1 MMSRFKVPQ
10 ASKPR
15 VDPAA
20 LEKFANGADADPVL
34 PKDAVAP
41 VEATPSASVAPEA
54 VTARSA
60 PVKAVRAGPPSVAP
74 IRAAGEFGPRS
85 SWPREV
91 RCSPM
96 AWPASLRSPRPA
108 ACIARQ
114 SWLDVN
120 RGRFPSSSG
129 STPCSVISRPVC
141 RVASM
146 PSTSKNMR
154 RATWLPSA
162 TALIGVSTCVRFT
175 SVFWSPRQ
183 VRHLGR
189 CA

>member
-10 ASKPR
+10 ASKPP

-74 IRAAGEFGPRS
+74 IRAAGELANRNL
-85 SWPREV
+85 
-91 RCSPM
+91 
-96 AWPASLRSPRPA
+96 SLRLTDAQMELIDTVYASCTYKLKQKLVESILFPA
-108 ACIARQ
+108 LVEMQKKLSC
-114 SWLDVN
+114 
-120 RGRFPSSSG
+120 G
-129 STPCSVISRPVC
+129 
-141 RVASM
+141 
-146 PSTSKNMR
+146 
-154 RATWLPSA
+154 
-162 TALIGVSTCVRFT
+162 
-175 SVFWSPRQ
+175 
-183 VRHLGR
+183 
-189 CA
+189 